1 MDLLNKKPKC
11 NMSKLSNIDTRISEK
26 ESIVQSLNL
35 EIKKLKSKK
44 RKLITKSKNIQNNSD
59 DLTNT
64 ILQKY
69 FENQKNK
76 YINNINT
83 KHIVNHILDSMK
95 KSKINSIVHKQDYYS
110 ESSDE
115 EIGF

>member
-1 MDLLNKKPKC
+1 
-11 NMSKLSNIDTRISEK
+11 MSKLSNIDTRISEK